1 MICISNILEAAM
13 RTLVDIPDEQI
24 DDLAVICEAKKV
36 SRAEVIRQA
45 IAVYIGTN
53 KLIPADAFGLW
64 KAKQPD
70 SIVLDG
76 LAYQEQARAEW

>member
-1 MICISNILEAAM
+1 M

-45 IAVYIGTN
+45 ISFYISTN
-53 KLIPADAFGLW
+53 KLVPADAFGLW
-64 KAKQPD
+64 KINQ
-70 SIVLDG
+70 DG

>member
-1 MICISNILEAAM
+1 M

-53 KLIPADAFGLW
+53 KLVAADAFGLW
-64 KAKQPD
+64 SAKQPA
-70 SIVLDG
+70 VDG
-76 LAYQEQARAEW
+76 LTFQEQARAEW

>member
-1 MICISNILEAAM
+1 M

-36 SRAEVIRQA
+36 SRAEIIRQA

-53 KLIPADAFGLW
+53 KLVPTDAFGLW
-64 KAKQPD
+64 SANQPA
-70 SIVLDG
+70 VDG
-76 LAYQEQARAEW
+76 LTFQEQARAEW

>member
-1 MICISNILEAAM
+1 MMCISNILKAAM

-24 DDLAVICEAKKV
+24 DDLALICEAKKV

-45 IAVYIGTN
+45 ISFYIGTN
-53 KLIPADAFGLW
+53 KLMPTDAFGLW

-76 LAYQEQARAEW
+76 LAYQEQARSEW

>member
-1 MICISNILEAAM
+1 MMCISNILEAAM

-24 DDLAVICEAKKV
+24 DDLAVICETKKV

-45 IAVYIGTN
+45 ISVYIGTN
-53 KLIPADAFGLW
+53 KLVQVDAFGLW
-64 KAKQPD
+64 KAKQT
-70 SIVLDG
+70 SMDG

>member
-1 MICISNILEAAM
+1 MICISNILGAAM

-53 KLIPADAFGLW
+53 KLVPADAFGLW

-76 LAYQEQARAEW
+76 LTYQEQARAEW

>member
-1 MICISNILEAAM
+1 M

-24 DDLAVICEAKKV
+24 DDLAMICEAKKV

-45 IAVYIGTN
+45 ITVDIGMN
-53 KLIPADAFGLW
+53 KLVPADAFGLW
-64 KAKQPD
+64 KANPNG
-70 SIVLDG
+70 LDG

>member
-1 MICISNILEAAM
+1 MMCISKYFEVTM

-24 DDLAVICEAKKV
+24 DDLAIICEAKKV

-45 IAVYIGTN
+45 ISFYIGTN
-53 KLIPADAFGLW
+53 KLVPADAFGLW
-64 KAKQPD
+64 RAKQP
-70 SIVLDG
+70 VVDG